1 MGEEIEEYLEENF
14 EFINFK
20 VNFIKVRTYEIICE
34 LLIQD
39 NNKYKTIRTSFIY
52 IWHTSSTKES
62 NLTSIRLLINKSI
75 LKMFIKGDAEN
86 E

>member
-20 VNFIKVRTYEIICE
+20 VNYMRVRTYEIICE
-34 LLIQD
+34 VMSKDKI
-39 NNKYKTIRTSFIY
+39 IRTSFIY
-52 IWHTSSTKES
+52 IWNNSIINES
-62 NLTSIRLLINKSI
+62 NLKRIKKYVNKAI
-75 LKMFIKGDAEN
+75 LKMFIKGDEEN